1 MGAGGETCYSYATL
15 QTHSTLL
22 MFHEVWLRR
31 VWQTVHGEFLTVML
45 EIQGGRWVW
54 LAAYGLDCRFT
65 VYAFLLTP
73 TLCLCVK
80 KGKNSKLSCT
90 FWEIVL
96 SLSNEKQIQGC
107 GEGVW
112 RDFSPISA
120 TIGGVTLSEWIPLPG
135 PLSSQVSSEEVGLEN
150 HICFRSSI
158 PGNMECQ
165 FDGICRLWDLSFR
178 TIR

>member
-1 MGAGGETCYSYATL
+1 
-15 QTHSTLL
+15 

-73 TLCLCVK
+73 ALCLCVK